1 MELNLVG
8 KTVTQAIALL
18 RQALAEC
25 EDGLLLVSTDNEA
38 VKLNLYNHVHRLGLR
53 CKAERKGSLHLLQ
66 IRLETKPAAPLQ
78 GAPDSKGPRATPKQ
92 ATAFPIAHLGSS
104 EPPKES
110 VRPRRRSLIAP
121 EGEQPLEQSPTPAKL
136 GIRAAV
142 ARAMANKQSD
152 AAFDSGKTLPESTP
166 MPIHPDATAWETVHP
181 QPARPQYLVV
191 QSDQI
196 GSRDTALGVDLM
208 EEFLDRID
216 ARRFAGVYLVHR
228 GVRLLDPLYADG
240 RLLRA
245 LLRRNLQLT
254 ACPRSL
260 AFYQL
265 GARVTIATT
274 PFADVVDLAAR
285 YDLLWI

>member
-25 EDGLLLVSTDNEA
+25 EDGLLLLSTDNEA

-78 GAPDSKGPRATPKQ
+78 SEPGSAGPRATPKQ
-92 ATAFPIAHLGSS
+92 STAFPIAHLGGG
-104 EPPKES
+104 ELPKEA
-110 VRPRRRSLIAP
+110 VRPRRRSLIAA
-121 EGEQPLEQSPTPAKL
+121 EGEEPPASPKP

-142 ARAMANKQSD
+142 ARALANKQNS
-152 AAFDSGKTLPESTP
+152 AFDSGKTLPETP
-166 MPIHPDATAWETVHP
+166 PAMPVHPDATVWETVHP
-181 QPARPQYLVV
+181 LPARPQYLVV

-196 GSRDTALGVDLM
+196 GSRDTSLGIDLM

-216 ARRFAGVYLVHR
+216 TRRFAGVYLVHR

-245 LLRRNLQLT
+245 LLRRNLKLT

-265 GARVTIATT
+265 GARVTIATA